1 MRQAVWVEEADEVDE
16 HGRRAIHAALLRR
29 SPVRAGP
36 GAICSTAA
44 AITSGR
50 ATAVEAVT
58 EALRRIAERDTGI
71 DAVIALRADAALAEA
86 RESDVQRRRSGR
98 PPGVLEGVPVLVK
111 DLEDVAGMPTR
122 RGSKMFADAAP
133 AIADEVV
140 PALLRR
146 AGAIIVGKTN
156 LPEFATEGYTDNLLD
171 GPTRNP
177 WNPAYSPGGSSGGS
191 AAALSAGMVP
201 IATAT
206 DGGGSVRIP
215 AAMCGLV
222 GLKPTHGAVGR
233 WPVPDWIDLST
244 YGSMATTV
252 DDLRLLLSLMVG
264 RLDGDPTTAPAPWD
278 LRETAGARPSHILI
292 AERTSPLGPL
302 PSTVREAF
310 HTAAQ
315 QFASLWDV
323 PVMTLAPEEVFHG
336 LGDPD
341 LDWFTLATADHANAL
356 GRDQLPLWLDRMHP
370 AAAAFMELGLAV
382 DIDAYIAARRRR
394 ALYTRRL
401 DALLGADGLLLTP
414 TIAVESWLADGR
426 LTADAGPAM
435 LPPEAYSTAVQ
446 NLTGHPAMTIPAGR
460 FASGLPFGLQVTAG
474 RWRDDL
480 LLDVASE
487 WESRHPWPRT
497 APGFDEFT
505 IG

>member
-1 MRQAVWVEEADEVDE
+1 MLHRD
-16 HGRRAIHAALLRR
+16 
-29 SPVRAGP
+29 PMTAGP
-36 GAICSTAA
+36 GAIRSTAA
-44 AITSGR
+44 AIASGR

-58 EALRRIAERDTGI
+58 EALRRIAERDTALG
-71 DAVIALRADAALAEA
+71 AVIAIRAEEALAEA
-86 RESDVQRRRSGR
+86 RESDAQRQRADRS
-98 PPGVLEGVPVLVK
+98 PGALEGVPVLVK

-122 RGSKMFADAAP
+122 RGSLVFADAAP
-133 AIADEVV
+133 AMADEVV

-146 AGAIIVGKTN
+146 AGAIVVGKTN
-156 LPEFATEGYTDNLLD
+156 LPEFATEGFTDNLLD
-171 GPTRNP
+171 GPTGNP
-177 WNPAYSPGGSSGGS
+177 WNAAYSPGGSSGGS

-244 YGSMATTV
+244 YGPMATTV

-278 LRETAGARPSHILI
+278 PRQTAGSRPSHIVI
-292 AERTSPLGPL
+292 AERTSPFGPL
-302 PSTVREAF
+302 PVTVHEAF
-310 HTAAQ
+310 HAAAQ
-315 QFASLWDV
+315 QFASLWGV
-323 PVMTLAPEEVFHG
+323 PVTSISPEEVFGG

-341 LDWFTLATADHANAL
+341 LDWFTLATAEHVNAM
-356 GRDQLPLWLDRMHP
+356 GRDQVPLWLDRMHP
-370 AAAAFMELGLAV
+370 ATAAFMELGLTV
-382 DIDAYIAARRRR
+382 GIDAYISARRRR

-414 TIAVESWLADGR
+414 TIAVEGWLADGR
-426 LTADAGPAM
+426 LTADAEPAM

-460 FASGLPFGLQVTAG
+460 FASGLPFGLQITAG
-474 RWRDDL
+474 RWRDAL

-497 APGFDEFT
+497 APGFDEFAL
-505 IG
+505 G